1 MACFLISQMPSEE
14 KNDFELDPFFEMT
27 PDFVCVVNKEGYFIR
42 VNQSVIK
49 KLGYSKD
56 ELMSQP
62 VSSFIHPA
70 DKELTAEKRTNLL
83 SGQPL
88 LNFQNRYVAK
98 DGAVVWLDW
107 TSIYFPER
115 EIVFAIAKDVSSRKA
130 AEKEIEERFEKFKSL
145 AGHFKSRSER
155 DRKYIAVELHEELA
169 QLVAV
174 VKMDIDWLATN
185 EPALSE
191 MARKRAEHASVVSDL
206 ITNAIRRISFSI
218 SPGMLQDIGLTETL
232 KWHCNEF
239 SLLSGIPC
247 MLEGSVDEDRLATEI
262 KLDIFRICQE
272 ALHNVLYHAEASF
285 AGISI
290 TEDDGHIVFTIKDNG
305 KGFDPQKQTFAQGL
319 INMRERAAS
328 VNGELFIVSNE
339 GKGTFVE
346 LKLKKNRRRIE
357 Q

>member
-1 MACFLISQMPSEE
+1 MLLEE
-14 KNDFELDPFFEMT
+14 KKDVELDPFFEMT
-27 PDFVCVVNKEGYFIR
+27 PDLVCVVNKEGYFIR

-49 KLGYSKD
+49 VLGYSKD

-83 SGQPL
+83 NGQPL
-88 LNFQNRYVAK
+88 INFQNRYLAK
-98 DGAVVWLDW
+98 DGTVVWLDW

-115 EIVFAIAKDVSSRKA
+115 EIVFAIAKDVSSRKSS
-130 AEKEIEERFEKFKSL
+130 EKEIEERFEKFKSL
-145 AGHFKSRSER
+145 AGHFKSRNER

-191 MARKRAEHASVVSDL
+191 RGRKRTEHASVVSDL

-218 SPGMLQDIGLTETL
+218 SPGMLQDLGLTETL

-239 SLLSGIPC
+239 ALLSGVPC
-247 MLEGSVDEDRLATEI
+247 TLEGSLNEDELTIET

-272 ALHNVLYHAEASF
+272 ALHNVLYHAQASEVKVK
-285 AGISI
+285 I
-290 TEDDGHIVFTIKDNG
+290 TEEDDLVSFTVIDNG
-305 KGFDPQKQTFAQGL
+305 KGFNLHAQTSAQGL
-319 INMRERAAS
+319 VNMRERAAS
-328 VNGELFIVSNE
+328 ANGELFIVSSE
-339 GKGTFVE
+339 GNGTSVQ
-346 LKLKKNRRRIE
+346 LQLKK
-357 Q
+357 